1 MTPPVNWTENAA
13 DILRA
18 FPAYTL
24 ESLAALELPQYR
36 LLLAASRL

>member
-1 MTPPVNWTENAA
+1 VNWTENAA
-13 DILRA
+13 GVMRA

-24 ESLAALELPQYR
+24 ERLAALELPQYR